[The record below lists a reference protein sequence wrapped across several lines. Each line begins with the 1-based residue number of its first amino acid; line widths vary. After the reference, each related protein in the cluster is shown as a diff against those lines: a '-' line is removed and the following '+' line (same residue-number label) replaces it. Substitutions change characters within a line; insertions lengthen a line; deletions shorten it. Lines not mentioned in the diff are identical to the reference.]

1 MGPSPLIGWFIEMNM
16 AVGGWDFPDGNI
28 LAGFLLDSCW
38 IPAGFLL
45 DFCWISAGLW
55 LDAAGEIEGVATAAI
70 IPDDPIDDWV
80 AFPFPFLFLFPF
92 LFPFPMP
99 VDLKW
104 NSEIRASNKRNEKY
118 SSEINEINVASSG
131 KRGSGALVS
140 RADWILTADFLFSIF
155 KSERK

>member
-1 MGPSPLIGWFIEMNM
+1 MEI
-16 AVGGWDFPDGNI
+16 
-28 LAGFLLDSCW
+28 FLLDSCW

-45 DFCWISAGLW
+45 DFSWISAGLR

-99 VDLKW
+99 VDLK
-104 NSEIRASNKRNEKY
+104 
-118 SSEINEINVASSG
+118 
-131 KRGSGALVS
+131 
-140 RADWILTADFLFSIF
+140 
-155 KSERK
+155 